1 MEGDG
6 KEKGGS
12 KLGGTNLRVQLL
24 SLALRN
30 SAVCHKVR
38 IAPGLLNIRYDKLK
52 TMNMWSLIRI
62 VR

>member
-6 KEKGGS
+6 KEKGGR

-24 SLALRN
+24 PLALRT

-38 IAPGLLNIRYDKLK
+38 IAPDP
-52 TMNMWSLIRI
+52 
-62 VR
+62 